1 METSLAKVTNTK
13 AVAPVMSGELGEI
26 QSLAHV
32 FMQSG
37 LFADTKSISQ
47 AMVKIMAGRELGLQP
62 FAAMRDINI
71 IQGKTTLAGAQIAA
85 RIKQSDTY
93 DFLVLKYDDTGCT
106 LQFTKNGKALSPNVE
121 FTMQH
126 AKQLGLAGKD
136 NYTKQARTMLY
147 WRAVTMGARMFCPHI
162 FNGPIYTPDEL
173 RVGEPLEPVTVVPV
187 NELGNEVPSPAPLQ
201 LEEPKDAK
209 ALNAKIAA
217 KKNPV
222 TVPAETV
229 VVEDDAHA
237 YFSQVADEDESRPF

>member
-1 METSLAKVTNTK
+1 METSLVKTNQSK

-47 AMVKIMAGRELGLQP
+47 AMVKIMAGRELGIQP

-71 IQGKTTLAGAQIAA
+71 IQGKATLAGAQIAA
-85 RIKQSDTY
+85 RIKQSNDY
-93 DFLVLKYDDTGCT
+93 DFNVLKYDDTGCT
-106 LQFTKNGKALSPNVE
+106 LQFTKNGRALSPNVE

-136 NYTKQARTMLY
+136 NYAKQARTMLY

-173 RVGEPLEPVTVVPV
+173 RLSEPVDAITVVPV
-187 NELGNEVPSPAPLQ
+187 NDLGNEAQSPAPLQ
-201 LEEPKDAK
+201 LEEPKDVK
-209 ALNAKIAA
+209 ALNSKLASKKTPAA
-217 KKNPV
+217 V
-222 TVPAETV
+222 ETPPIDEEAARAYYATE
-229 VVEDDAHA
+229 EDL
-237 YFSQVADEDESRPF
+237 SQPF